1 MGRMAI
7 PGRPSRRNS
16 GTIQALREIV
26 QNVLAMAEFGRI
38 MEVMNDIE
46 TATHLD
52 PASLVSFTGDD
63 RGFVYAVVRR
73 IVRDEDAADDVTQ
86 DALLAAY
93 RHRHTFRGQSRYRTW
108 LYRVAVT
115 SALSHL
121 RRRRQRHA
129 DTTRSLDVAGADRV
143 LESSAPTPE
152 RAVASAETAGLV
164 RRHVAAL
171 DPRYTAVLTLRL
183 DDDLG
188 EAEMARTL
196 GVSVATVKIRGHRA
210 RRALRDRLA
219 TAL

>member
-1 MGRMAI
+1 
-7 PGRPSRRNS
+7 
-16 GTIQALREIV
+16 
-26 QNVLAMAEFGRI
+26 
-38 MEVMNDIE
+38 
-46 TATHLD
+46 
-52 PASLVSFTGDD
+52 
-63 RGFVYAVVRR
+63 
-73 IVRDEDAADDVTQ
+73 
-86 DALLAAY
+86 
-93 RHRHTFRGQSRYRTW
+93 
-108 LYRVAVT
+108 
-115 SALSHL
+115 
-121 RRRRQRHA
+121 
-129 DTTRSLDVAGADRV
+129 V

>member
-1 MGRMAI
+1 MNE
-7 PGRPSRRNS
+7 S
-16 GTIQALREIV
+16 V
-26 QNVLAMAEFGRI
+26 RI
-38 MEVMNDIE
+38 LDVMNDIE
-46 TATHLD
+46 TAIATSD
-52 PASLVSFTGDD
+52 PGSLVSFTDDD

-121 RRRRQRHA
+121 RRRRQHHA

-196 GVSVATVKIRGHRA
+196 GISVATVKIRGHRA